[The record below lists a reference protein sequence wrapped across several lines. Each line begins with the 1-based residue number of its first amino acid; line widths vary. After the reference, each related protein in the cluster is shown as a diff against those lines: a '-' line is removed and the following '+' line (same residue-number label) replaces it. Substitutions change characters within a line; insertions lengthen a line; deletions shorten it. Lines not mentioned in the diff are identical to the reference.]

1 MNSHTKTLVV
11 LAAAACA
18 AFAADLA
25 EAKGGGDRF
34 RARADFAAVAGSP
47 AEGAKLSVRLREK
60 SHGRFEF
67 RMQIELAPDG
77 LSPQAFVADAAGTLT
92 FAGDLVPDDGTAGE
106 YKLRL
111 RGADAS
117 GLPAGAASIA
127 ELAGRAFEVRDADA
141 VLFLGTIPSTRSG
154 GHGADDS
161 GGGQGGSSGSGSG
174 GGGSG
179 RGGHDDGPNHNSP
192 SLSGSRGGGE

>member
-1 MNSHTKTLVV
+1 MNSYTKTLVV

-25 EAKGGGDRF
+25 EASGGGRF

-67 RMQIELAPDG
+67 RMQIERAPDG

-92 FAGDLVPDDGTAGE
+92 SAGDLVPDDETAGE

-117 GLPAGAASIA
+117 GLPAGATSIA
-127 ELAGRAFEVRDADA
+127 ELAGRAFEVRDADV

-161 GGGQGGSSGSGSG
+161 GGGSGSGSG

-179 RGGHDDGPNHNSP
+179 RGGHDDGPNHN
-192 SLSGSRGGGE
+192 

>member
-1 MNSHTKTLVV
+1 MTSLPTTLAV

-18 AFAADLA
+18 AFVADPA
-25 EAKGGGDRF
+25 EARGGGGRF
-34 RARADFAAVAGSP
+34 RARADFAAVTGSA

-67 RMQIELAPDG
+67 RMQIERAPDG

-92 FAGDLVPDDGTAGE
+92 LAGDLVPDDGTAGE

-127 ELAGRAFEVRDADA
+127 DLAGRAFEVRDADA
-141 VLFLGTIPSTRSG
+141 VLFEGTIPSTRSG
-154 GHGADDS
+154 G
-161 GGGQGGSSGSGSG
+161 GGSDGSGGSSGSGG
-174 GGGSG
+174 GHGGSG
-179 RGGHDDGPNHNSP
+179 RGGHDDGPNHN
-192 SLSGSRGGGE
+192 